1 VSTEIVLSL
10 DHPAGLHLR
19 PAALFVRTA
28 NRFTSQI
35 RVQNLSRQGG
45 PEVDAK
51 SMLGLMQAAVSQGHQ
66 VRVRADGPDAAEALE
81 TLRVLVNSNFAD
93 PQPTS

>member
-1 VSTEIVLSL
+1 MPERVLSI

-28 NRFTSQI
+28 NRFSSQI
-35 RVQNLSRQGG
+35 TLTNLSRDGS
-45 PEVDAK
+45 PEIDAK

-66 VRVRADGPDAAEALE
+66 VRVQADGADAAEAVAALAG
-81 TLRVLVNSNFAD
+81 LVESNFVEA
-93 PQPTS
+93 